1 MESRDIASGGAD
13 RGSVLNG
20 HCSECD
26 VTSIICRC
34 SHYYTAPVRT
44 LHMVRPCGHGRRR
57 AVRLPCSQ
65 GRSELRPRVDPLREG
80 TKGGKREMGGRAEA
94 GGAAVSPAA
103 APRAVCI
110 DPLPGAPQ
118 AHTPG
123 PARPG
128 PRYPNNTSEAAPEAG
143 RGPQRGDTARRGG
156 EREREIGGRNPRAP
170 WTREPTGGIRRAVP
184 GPPPPAAARFRG
196 TAALR
201 VADPSPHTGVCR

>member
-1 MESRDIASGGAD
+1 MDRCLTDTALNVRLRALVAGARIITPHRFGPYIWYDRVVTVGG
-13 RGSVLNG
+13 G
-20 HCSECD
+20 
-26 VTSIICRC
+26 
-34 SHYYTAPVRT
+34 
-44 LHMVRPCGHGRRR
+44 PCGSR
-57 AVRLPCSQ
+57 VPK

-80 TKGGKREMGGRAEA
+80 TKGGKREMGERAEA
-94 GGAAVSPAA
+94 GGEAVSPAA

-201 VADPSPHTGVCR
+201 AADPSPHTGVCR